1 MDRGDDDVQ
10 TQRQALA
17 HQALRE
23 AQTHQEQREAQTH
36 QEQRQALVAQAQRLE
51 PLGLVS
57 GTSGNLSVRVRLGGQ
72 AGGHEGGHEGEQ
84 DGMLI
89 TPSGRPYATLQPA
102 HIVLVRFTGPGTAD
116 WPAHQLPSSEWGMHQ
131 AVYQARPEAGAVVH
145 GHPTYATVLA
155 IQRREIPPLHYMIA
169 AAGGPSIRCAP
180 YATYGTPELS
190 AHALAALQDR
200 KACLLA
206 NHGLLAFE
214 ATLDKAMWLAREVET
229 LAQQLVMALQL
240 GGPVLLDEAEI
251 WRVVEKFRGYG
262 LNVVGQGTPE
272 S

>member
-1 MDRGDDDVQ
+1 MDHGDGF
-10 TQRQALA
+10 L
-17 HQALRE
+17 
-23 AQTHQEQREAQTH
+23 
-36 QEQRQALVAQAQRLE
+36 EQRQALVAQAQRLE

-72 AGGHEGGHEGEQ
+72 EGGQ

-102 HIVLVRFTGPGTAD
+102 HIVPVRFTGPGTAD
-116 WPAHQLPSSEWGMHQ
+116 WNHPLDPSSEWLMHQ

-180 YATYGTPELS
+180 YATYGTAELS

-229 LAQQLVMALQL
+229 LAQQYVMALQL
-240 GGPVLLDEAEI
+240 GGPVLLDEAEV

-262 LNVVGQGTPE
+262 LNVVGHARGVEGQF
-272 S
+272 